1 MHCGVHVIVVGCG
14 RVGSGL
20 AVSLSAEGHSV
31 AILDKAPRAFRR
43 LKEWDG
49 PCIVGSGFDRDALEK
64 AGALE
69 ADALAAVTSGD
80 NTNILTVRIAREK
93 YKIPNVVARIYD
105 PRRAEIY
112 QRLGIP
118 TVATVTWT
126 IDQVRRRLLPDE
138 DVADWSDPSGRL
150 TLIDRSLPDDW
161 AGRNLGD
168 LEDPGRLTVV
178 AVTRSG
184 VPRLDAR
191 DLVGQ
196 EGDVLHLAAMRRR
209 AARVR
214 RTPGPRPGH
223 QAVKVAIAGAGSVG
237 TAIASDLRAN
247 GHEVLVLEQDPD
259 LVERLRPTLD
269 ITWVAADACE
279 VSSLDA
285 AGLATVDVVVAA
297 TGDDEDNLVISLL
310 AKQEFAVPRVVAR
323 VNHPKNQWLFN
334 ESWGV
339 DVSVSTP
346 QLLTALVEEA
356 VSVGSLV
363 RLLQF
368 QGGAAHLVEITL
380 ADDSPANDTAI
391 ADLAFPRDAVVVAVV
406 RANRLIVPRGDTT
419 LQEADEVLVLVT
431 AEAEDAVH
439 ALFIRSPVA

>member
-1 MHCGVHVIVVGCG
+1 VHVIVVGCG

-20 AVSLSAEGHSV
+20 AISLSAEGHSV
-31 AILDKAPRAFRR
+31 SVLDKAPRAFRR
-43 LKEWDG
+43 LKDWDG
-49 PCIVGSGFDRDALEK
+49 PCIVGSGFDRDTLEK

-80 NTNILTVRIAREK
+80 NTNILTVRIAREN

-196 EGDVLHLAAMRRR
+196 EGDVLHLAAMDD
-209 AARVR
+209 A
-214 RTPGPRPGH
+214 
-223 QAVKVAIAGAGSVG
+223 
-237 TAIASDLRAN
+237 LR
-247 GHEVLVLEQDPD
+247 EFD
-259 LVERLRPTLD
+259 ERL
-269 ITWVAADACE
+269 
-279 VSSLDA
+279 
-285 AGLATVDVVVAA
+285 
-297 TGDDEDNLVISLL
+297 
-310 AKQEFAVPRVVAR
+310 AR
-323 VNHPKNQWLFN
+323 AQ
-334 ESWGV
+334 
-339 DVSVSTP
+339 
-346 QLLTALVEEA
+346 
-356 VSVGSLV
+356 
-363 RLLQF
+363 
-368 QGGAAHLVEITL
+368 
-380 ADDSPANDTAI
+380 
-391 ADLAFPRDAVVVAVV
+391 
-406 RANRLIVPRGDTT
+406 
-419 LQEADEVLVLVT
+419 VT
-431 AEAEDAVH
+431 E
-439 ALFIRSPVA
+439 R